1 MRAMRTSAPSVG
13 ELEHLLLL
21 AVLQCQRDGTDAYTV
36 PIRQQLVE
44 RTGRAIARG
53 AVHTSLDR
61 LENKGLVTSTM
72 GEPVAI
78 RGGRARRYYTV
89 TPLGLDA
96 VRHAQAAV
104 QTLSAGLDTLLVDR
118 IAGARKGG
126 ASRF

>member
-1 MRAMRTSAPSVG
+1 MPTSAPSVG

-72 GEPVAI
+72 GEPVAV

-96 VRHAQAAV
+96 IRHAQAAV
-104 QTLSAGLDTLLVDR
+104 QTLSAGLDTLLVNQV
-118 IAGARKGG
+118 GARKSGS
-126 ASRF
+126 SRF

>member
-1 MRAMRTSAPSVG
+1 MKGDYIGAFE
-13 ELEHLLLL
+13 ELVLL
-21 AVLQCQRDGTDAYTV
+21 AVEALGVDAYAANLQRV
-36 PIRQQLVE
+36 LE
-44 RTGRAIARG
+44 REARRPVSLG

-61 LENKGLVTSTM
+61 LENKGLVSSTM

-104 QTLSAGLDTLLVDR
+104 QTLSAGLDTLLVNGL
-118 IAGARKGG
+118 AGARKGNS
-126 ASRF
+126 SRF